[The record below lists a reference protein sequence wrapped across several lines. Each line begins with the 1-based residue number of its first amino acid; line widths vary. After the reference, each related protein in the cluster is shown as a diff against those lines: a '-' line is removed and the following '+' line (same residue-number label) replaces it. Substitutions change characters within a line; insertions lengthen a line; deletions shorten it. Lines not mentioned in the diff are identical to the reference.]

1 MTELICWPLDNKQYT
16 SVALGAA
23 YAARSRGVLNADS
36 FAAKTNGNNTIT
48 VGKGVG
54 CIHVS
59 DQWAAFPF
67 SQGDVT
73 LTFED
78 ADGVNPRWDAIAL
91 VYDKNANTA
100 GLEVRKGTA
109 SASPTLPSLR
119 RSDDYDEIFLYRV
132 TRPTGATKISADN
145 VVDLRLDGSVCGLM
159 WDTIDAVDTSVMEAA
174 FEAFLQKIEAELNQL
189 NAGTSAMMRATY
201 DPQGRQTD
209 IFKAIDGTAAM
220 YTAKLTLDGWT
231 ACTGTEPYSGFAY
244 KQTATLVPDNSGAPT
259 VTANSTFTSGIQF
272 IKTGIIATDEI
283 LGEVQDAI
291 NDDGLS
297 VTGYGTVT
305 VYVQEKPTAEINARW
320 QITT

>member
-1 MTELICWPLDNKQYT
+1 
-16 SVALGAA
+16 
-23 YAARSRGVLNADS
+23 
-36 FAAKTNGNNTIT
+36 
-48 VGKGVG
+48 
-54 CIHVS
+54 
-59 DQWAAFPF
+59 
-67 SQGDVT
+67 
-73 LTFED
+73 
-78 ADGVNPRWDAIAL
+78 
-91 VYDKNANTA
+91 
-100 GLEVRKGTA
+100 
-109 SASPTLPSLR
+109 
-119 RSDDYDEIFLYRV
+119 
-132 TRPTGATKISADN
+132 
-145 VVDLRLDGSVCGLM
+145 
-159 WDTIDAVDTSVMEAA
+159 MEAA